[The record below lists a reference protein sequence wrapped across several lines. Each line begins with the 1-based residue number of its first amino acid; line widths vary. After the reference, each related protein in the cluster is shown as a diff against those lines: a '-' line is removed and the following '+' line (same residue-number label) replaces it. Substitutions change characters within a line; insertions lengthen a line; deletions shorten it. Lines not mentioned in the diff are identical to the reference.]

1 MTGCHFPSFLPFVVT
16 HFSSPS
22 LPLTPAALSA
32 PRAVAVAAAL
42 LTLGASWAQ
51 AQPAGLPLR
60 SSPLLEEKVSER
72 QQSEGAVFVKG
83 EQITARP
90 DMDLVVKGQA
100 SIRRPGLAVSA
111 DRVDYDQTQDV
122 VDASGHVRVS
132 RESSV
137 FMGPHLN
144 LKVDS
149 FQGIFEKPDFELY
162 SSGGYGQAA
171 EVEFVDNNR
180 TILRQANYTTC
191 RRTPGPEWL
200 PEWLLK
206 ATQLTINEEESTID
220 AKGVQFRFQ
229 DVPIFAAPSLSL
241 PLTNERKSGLLPPL
255 FSVDTVNGVEVAQP
269 YYFDIAP
276 NRDATVTT
284 HVMSQRGIAADT
296 EFRYLERDYSGQVR
310 LNLMPADKLRD
321 ANRWGLSSQHSG
333 GIETGL
339 DGVGRIGLGLTL
351 NRVSDNNY
359 WRDFPRSGL
368 ALTQRVLP
376 STGVLSWGRGDF
388 SMTAQVQRW
397 QNLQEAAPPYDRAPQ
412 ITMRYGQ
419 WNAEGLDWSV
429 VGDTTRFEAD
439 YSRVASLVSAGT
451 LPRNGERSFIQAQ
464 VSRPWIRPWGFVT
477 PKLQLHATRYQM
489 DRALDNG
496 ALSVNRVLPTF
507 SVDSGLVFER
517 ETRWF
522 GRDVLQTLEPRA
534 FYARTPYKNQD
545 MLPVYDSGAAD
556 FNLSTIFNENA
567 YVGHDRL
574 VDNDALTLGLNSR
587 FFDAGTGAEMLR
599 VGVAQRIRFSDQQV
613 NLSSNQADR
622 AAGLSDILFGAGIR
636 WDDRWSF
643 DGTIQAKNQ
652 THEIS
657 RTTLQGRYSHSPYR
671 VINMAYRANNQVT
684 PKTEFVDFGWQWPVS
699 DLIGRTD
706 RQAESAWT
714 RTSGQGL
721 GPDRWY
727 TVGRLNYSLKERSLV
742 DTLVGL
748 EYDAGCWLGRVAF
761 QRLQTNVS
769 SVSASS
775 ATSRI
780 LFQLEFVGFARVGV
794 SPLKSLSDNIPR
806 YQYLRD
812 STVQPSRFQ
821 HYE

>member
-1 MTGCHFPSFLPFVVT
+1 MVT
-16 HFSSPS
+16 HFASPS
-22 LPLTPAALSA
+22 LLPPSLAGFA
-32 PRAVAVAAAL
+32 PRALAVVAV
-42 LTLGASWAQ
+42 LTIGMGWAQ
-51 AQPAGLPLR
+51 SQPLGLPLR
-60 SSPLLEEKVSER
+60 SSPLLEEKISDR
-72 QQSEGAVFVKG
+72 QQAEGAVFVNG
-83 EQITARP
+83 QQITVRP
-90 DMDLVVKGQA
+90 DMDLVVEGQA
-100 SIRRPGLAVSA
+100 SIRRPGLAVRA

-137 FMGPHLN
+137 FIGPRLR

-149 FQGIFEKPDFELY
+149 FQGTFEKPDFELY
-162 SSGGYGQAA
+162 GSGGYGQAA
-171 EVEFVDNNR
+171 EVEFVDNKR
-180 TILRQANYTTC
+180 AIIRQASYTTC
-191 RRTPGPEWL
+191 RRKPGPEWL

-206 ATQLTINEEESTID
+206 ATQMRIDEEESTVIVE
-220 AKGVQFRFQ
+220 GVQFRFH
-229 DVPIFAAPSLSL
+229 DIPVLAASSISL

-255 FSVDTVNGVEVAQP
+255 LSIDTVNGVEVAQP

-276 NRDATVTT
+276 NRDATVIT
-284 HVMSQRGIAADT
+284 HVMSQRGIAVDT
-296 EFRYLERDYSGQVR
+296 ELRYLEQDYRGQVR
-310 LNLMPADKLRD
+310 LNLMPSDKLR
-321 ANRWGLSSQHSG
+321 NERRWGLSTQHTGS
-333 GIETGL
+333 IDTGL
-339 DGVGRIGLGLTL
+339 DSVGSVGLDLSL

-368 ALTQRVLP
+368 MLTQRVLP

-388 SMTAQVQRW
+388 SMTAQMQRW
-397 QNLQEAAPPYDRAPQ
+397 QNLQDLAPPYDRAPQ

-439 YSRVASLVSAGT
+439 FSRVPSLVNAK
-451 LPRNGERSFIQAQ
+451 PRNGERSFVQAQ
-464 VSRPWIRPWGFVT
+464 VSRPWIRPWGFLT

-489 DRALDNG
+489 DSALDNG
-496 ALSVNRVLPTF
+496 ALSVNRVLPTY
-507 SVDSGLVFER
+507 SLDSGLVFER

-545 MLPVYDSGAAD
+545 MLPLYDTGAAD
-556 FNLSTIFNENA
+556 FNLSTIFSENT

-574 VDNDALTLGLNSR
+574 VDNNALTLGVSSR
-587 FFDAGTGAEMLR
+587 FFDAGNGAEMLR
-599 VGVAQRIRFSDQQV
+599 VGVAQRIRYADQLV
-613 NLSSNQADR
+613 GLEKNQPIVS
-622 AAGLSDILFGAGIR
+622 AGLSDILFGAGIR
-636 WDDRWSF
+636 WDDRWALE
-643 DGTIQAKNQ
+643 GTIQAKNQ
-652 THEIS
+652 THEIN
-657 RTTLQGRYSHSPYR
+657 RTTLQGRYSPSPYR
-671 VINMAYRANNQVT
+671 VINAAYRSNNQVT
-684 PKTEFVDFGWQWPVS
+684 PNSAFLDMGWQWPLS
-699 DLIGRTD
+699 DMVGNTD
-706 RQAESAWT
+706 PQADTAWS
-714 RTSGQGL
+714 RAPGQGL

-742 DTLVGL
+742 DTLLGL

-761 QRLQTNVS
+761 QRLQTNIT
-769 SVSASS
+769 SASAS
-775 ATSRI
+775 NATSRI
-780 LFQLEFVGFARVGV
+780 LFQLEFIGLARAGI

>member
-1 MTGCHFPSFLPFVVT
+1 MTACLFHHFPQFVAT
-16 HFSSPS
+16 HSASPS
-22 LPLTPAALSA
+22 LPLITTMALTPSS
-32 PRAVAVAAAL
+32 VAVAL
-42 LTLGASWAQ
+42 LWVMASSWAQ

-60 SSPLLEEKVSER
+60 SSPLLEEAVTDR
-72 QQSEGAVFVKG
+72 QKSEGAVFVKG
-83 EQITARP
+83 NDITARP
-90 DMDLVVKGQA
+90 DMDLVVEGQA
-100 SIRRPGLAVSA
+100 SVRRPGLALSA

-122 VDASGHVRVS
+122 VDAKGQVRVS
-132 RESSV
+132 TETSV
-137 FMGPHLN
+137 FTGPHLR

-149 FQGIFEKPDFELY
+149 FQGTFEKPDFELY

-171 EVEFVDNNR
+171 QVEFVDNTR

-200 PEWLLK
+200 PAWLLK
-206 ATQLTINEEESTID
+206 AAKLTVDEEESTIQ
-220 AKGVQFRFQ
+220 AEGVQFRFQ
-229 DVPIFAAPSLSL
+229 DVSVFAAPSISL
-241 PLTNERKSGLLPPL
+241 PLTNERKSGLLVPL
-255 FSVDTVNGVEVAQP
+255 LSIDTVNGVEVAQP

-284 HVMSQRGIAADT
+284 HVMSQRGVAVDT
-296 EFRYLERDYSGQVR
+296 EFRYLERDYSGQLR
-310 LNLMPADKLRD
+310 LNLMPSDKLR
-321 ANRWGLSSQHSG
+321 NERRWGLSSQHSG
-333 GIETGL
+333 SIDTGL
-339 DGVGRIGLGLTL
+339 DSVGSIGMRLSV

-359 WRDFPRSGL
+359 WRDFPRSGSTL
-368 ALTQRVLP
+368 STRYLP
-376 STGVLSWGRGDF
+376 STGTLTWSKGDLMI
-388 SMTAQVQRW
+388 SALVQRW
-397 QNLQEAAPPYDRAPQ
+397 QNLQEIAPLFDRAPQ
-412 ITMRYGQ
+412 ISITYGQ

-439 YSRVASLVSAGT
+439 YSRVASLVNAGI
-451 LPRNGERSFIQAQ
+451 LPPNGERSFVQAQ

-496 ALSVNRVLPTF
+496 ATAVNRVLPTF
-507 SVDSGLVFER
+507 SLDSGLVFER

-534 FYARTPYKNQD
+534 FYARTPYKDQS
-545 MLPVYDSGAAD
+545 MLPIYDSGATD
-556 FNLSTIFNENA
+556 FNLSTIYSENT
-567 YVGHDRL
+567 YVGQDRL
-574 VDNDALTLGLNSR
+574 VDNDALTLGVSSR
-587 FFDAGTGAEMLR
+587 FFDANNGAEMLR

-613 NLSSNQADR
+613 VLPRQTASKT
-622 AAGLSDILFGAGIR
+622 GLSDILFGAGIR

-643 DGTIQAKNQ
+643 DATLQANNQ
-652 THEIS
+652 THDIA
-657 RTTLQGRYSHSPYR
+657 RTTLQARYSHSPYR
-671 VINMAYRANNQVT
+671 VINAAYRANNQVT
-684 PKTEFVDFGWQWPVS
+684 PNSEFVEVGWQWPLS
-699 DLIGRTD
+699 DLVGNTD
-706 RQAESAWT
+706 RQAETAWS
-714 RTSGQGL
+714 RTPGQGL

-727 TVGRLNYSLKERSLV
+727 TVGRFNYSLKERSLV

-769 SVSASS
+769 AVSQTSS
-775 ATSRI
+775 NSRI
-780 LFQLEFVGFARVGV
+780 LFQLEFIGFARVGI